1 MKLDKLFD
9 ILLFT
14 GSVLLFFTIP
24 AQSDEVKGRELE
36 QVLTSASKSGNRDQ
50 SLPLLTSTQPVE
62 LSKKI
67 RRLSEI
73 KHPLTSSQMLVQSPA
88 LSSEVLQV
96 TGVKINRTD
105 KGIEVILETR
115 QGQQLQITNRSAG
128 NSFIADIPNAQ
139 LRLVSS
145 NSFRQEKPTA
155 GITEVIVRNQDANTI
170 RVTATGKTGLP
181 QVELFDSNEGL
192 ILSFIPIASSSQ
204 QPPQTQP
211 TPSARKPQPSAQDE
225 EPIELVVTGTRT
237 EETLENIP
245 RSVTI
250 ITHEQIQQ
258 QAQLNRNITEILPYL
273 VPGFLAPTGRPGYF
287 GLRGGGASVIVDGV
301 PQVAN
306 STDTFGSNVL
316 TGIDPDN
323 IERIEV
329 INGAN
334 AIYGGQATGGL
345 INIITRK
352 PSKEK
357 VTSTAEIGLNT
368 SLRNSEDAF
377 GYNLR
382 YELSGT
388 QGIFDFFGGLSVTT
402 QGAYYDALGD
412 RVANNFGFDDTTTIN
427 PLLKFGLNF
436 SEDQRLE
443 LRFTHSSLI
452 QDTDFTDDPS
462 TLDIPGIQKARRK
475 KKPEGTQIIGYEDG
489 DRQNSTDTTLVYT
502 NENLLGSRVQAQ
514 GFYRT
519 TNNGGFQ
526 PYDNRPFDGGTDI
539 TSQSGNTEQLGGR
552 LQIQTPFN
560 QQKTISLLWGVD
572 YDRQQISQT
581 ANIFDTTEY
590 DASGGR
596 IYRKIGEIKFI
607 PPYTFNDL
615 GIFAQLQGQLG
626 NFTFSGGAR
635 YVKLTASV
643 DDYTAYNFGVTEPRD
658 IEGGTLTA
666 DDVLFNL
673 GGVYKITDKIGLF
686 ASFSQG
692 FSFPDIGR
700 ILRSPEQSFV
710 SLSDSVELTSP
721 IDVNNYEIG
730 IRGNWN
736 NLQASLS
743 GFYSKSDL
751 GFSLVYNEN
760 GRLVT
765 VRSPQRN
772 YGIEASLDWQPIKT
786 LRLGGTVGWTEG
798 EDDQNDDGKFLP
810 LSSLDPLKLTAYIQ
824 HQTTSGWSNR
834 LQLLYIGNRS
844 RAFDQGVDPLPVT
857 EYSTVDY
864 ISSIK
869 LGGGELQIGIQNLFN
884 TYYFPVYS
892 QTTAAYY
899 DALNYAGAG
908 RSLSVGYRISW

>member
-1 MKLDKLFD
+1 MGKQPQLLISLWLAGIVIAAQPAWGNEANRAIRNLNKLER
-9 ILLFT
+9 
-14 GSVLLFFTIP
+14 P
-24 AQSDEVKGRELE
+24 ATTVK
-36 QVLTSASKSGNRDQ
+36 DW
-50 SLPLLTSTQPVE
+50 
-62 LSKKI
+62 LSQT
-67 RRLSEI
+67 
-73 KHPLTSSQMLVQSPA
+73 PTTQSPIIITGVQVK
-88 LSSEVLQV
+88 SSE
-96 TGVKINRTD
+96 
-105 KGIEVILETR
+105 KGIEVILETNL
-115 QGQQLQITNRSAG
+115 GDKLQITNRSVN

-139 LRLVSS
+139 LRLASG
-145 NSFRQEKPTA
+145 NSFRQEKPTT
-155 GITEVIVRNQDANTI
+155 GITEVIVTNQDANTI
-170 RVTATGKTGLP
+170 RVMATGEAGLP

-192 ILSFIPIASSSQ
+192 IFSFIPTASSSQ
-204 QPPQTQP
+204 QLPQTQP
-211 TPSARKPQPSAQDE
+211 TPSAQKPQPSVQND
-225 EPIELVVTGTRT
+225 EPIELVVTATRT

-250 ITHEQIQQ
+250 ITREQIQQ

-273 VPGFLAPTGRPGYF
+273 VPGFLAPTGRPGYA
-287 GLRGGGASVIVDGV
+287 GLRGGGVSVIVDGV

-352 PSKEK
+352 PSRGK

-377 GYNLR
+377 GSNLR
-382 YELSGT
+382 YELSGN
-388 QGIFDFFGGLSVTT
+388 QGIFDFFGGFSVTT
-402 QGAYYDALGD
+402 QGAFYDAVGD

-427 PLLKFGLNF
+427 PLLKVGVNF

-443 LRFTHSSLI
+443 LRFTHSRLS

-462 TLDIPGIQKARRK
+462 TLDIPGIQKARRI
-475 KKPEGTQIIGYEDG
+475 KKPDGLQIIGYDDG
-489 DRQNSTDTTLVYT
+489 YTQISTDTTLVYT
-502 NENLLGSRVQAQ
+502 NENLLGCRVQAQ

-519 TNNGGFQ
+519 TSNGGFL
-526 PYDNRPFDGGTDI
+526 PYDNRLFDGGTDI
-539 TSQSGNTEQLGGR
+539 TSQSGKTEQLGGR
-552 LQIQTPFN
+552 LQIETPFN
-560 QQKTISLLWGVD
+560 QKKTISLLWGVD

-581 ANIFDTTEY
+581 ANIFDTAEY

-596 IYRKIGEIKFI
+596 IYRKIGEIPFI
-607 PPYTFNDL
+607 PSYTFNDL
-615 GIFAQLQGQLG
+615 GIFAQLQTQLG
-626 NFTFSGGAR
+626 NFIFSGGAR
-635 YVKLTASV
+635 YIKLTASV
-643 DDYTAYNFGVTEPRD
+643 DNYTTYNFGITEPRD

-673 GGVYKITDKIGLF
+673 GGVYKITDEIGLF

-700 ILRSPEQSFV
+700 ILRRPEQGFV

-743 GFYSKSDL
+743 GFYSTSDL

-760 GRLVT
+760 GRLET
-765 VRSPQRN
+765 VRSPQRT

-798 EDDQNDDGKFLP
+798 ENDEDDDGKFLP
-810 LSSLDPLKLTAYIQ
+810 LSSLDPLKLTAYIE
-824 HQTTSGWSNR
+824 HQTTPGWRNR

-844 RAFDQGVDPLPVT
+844 RAFDEGVDPLPVT

-892 QTTAAYY
+892 QTTAFYY